1 MKTPEHNYCDDT
13 LGSKIHFLRKQNNLT
28 LEQLS
33 QKSGLARSTLSKI
46 ENNLM
51 SPTYDAMLK
60 LAAGFEIDIAGL
72 FKDPLEACKG
82 ELRVVT
88 RKDQGKRHDLPL
100 YKHQLL
106 AFEKDNKRMQP
117 FLTRITATE
126 VSEFSARSS
135 HQGEEFIY
143 VLEGA
148 IRLFTGDAEPCDLS
162 TGDSV
167 YFDSSLKHCCISTSE
182 KSAIVLWISAT

>member
-1 MKTPEHNYCDDT
+1 MNTQNNKHNNLS
-13 LGSKIHFLRKQNNLT
+13 LGAKIHLLRKQNDLT

-46 ENNLM
+46 ENDLM

-60 LAAGFEIDIAGL
+60 LAAGFEIDISGL
-72 FKDPLEACKG
+72 FANPLESSSDK
-82 ELRVVT
+82 LRVVT
-88 RKDQGKRHDLPL
+88 RKGQGKPHNPPH

-117 FLTRITATE
+117 FITRITARE
-126 VSEFSARSS
+126 ASEFNEGSS

-148 IRLFTGDAEPCDLS
+148 ILLLTGELEPIDLAI
-162 TGDSV
+162 GDSV
-167 YFDSSLKHCCISTSE
+167 YFDSSLDHCCISTSDE
-182 KSAIVLWISAT
+182 NALVLWISAN